1 MNSAFLQDAVGEIRD
16 DLILDA
22 MQPAAKK
29 SHKKRAWIAAAAC
42 LCLVLVGVLAFG
54 KFPGLLHRQP
64 SSSPVNCGVILDG
77 QNDAHYLPFGY
88 NDYIRFGIL
97 PEGTPHLSSEKLIAL
112 CAVTASDLG
121 ARLGKVIGSADSTL
135 LGETAY
141 RYQAGDSTEDLCV
154 IAHDG
159 NYEFFYRQE
168 VLRQENAAAA
178 YDLLDRAFGH
188 DEIGNTLF
196 PDDYAGAYIDGD
208 RLVLLLT
215 DTDENTLAR
224 YRAWVGEYADS
235 LTFQKAEYSYRQL
248 QDGLEAI
255 RQELDDNGCR
265 WWAYYVSET
274 ANTAVIEIAAGQ
286 GIDTRELATA
296 LSDKYGIPVSI
307 EVLDGG
313 FVFTTT
319 DSN

>member
-1 MNSAFLQDAVGEIRD
+1 MNPVYLQDAVGEIRD

-29 SHKKRAWIAAAAC
+29 SHKKRVWIAAAAC
-42 LCLVLVGVLAFG
+42 LCLVLTGVLAFG
-54 KFPGLLHRQP
+54 RFPGLLRRQP
-64 SSSPVNCGVILDG
+64 DSSPVSCGVILEG

-97 PEGTPHLSSEKLIAL
+97 PEGTPHLSSEKLITL
-112 CAVTASDLG
+112 CAVTPSDLG
-121 ARLGKVIGSADSTL
+121 ARLGKVIGSADSAL

-141 RYQAGDSTEDLCV
+141 RYQSGDSSGDLCV

-159 NYEFFYRQE
+159 NYEFFYRRE

-196 PDDYAGAYIDGD
+196 PDDYAGAYIDRD

-215 DTDENTLAR
+215 DMDENALAK
-224 YRAWVGEYADS
+224 YRGWAGEYADC

-286 GIDTRELATA
+286 GIDKRELETT

-307 EVLDGG
+307 EVLDGEI
-313 FVFTTT
+313 VFTTS
-319 DSN
+319 SN

>member
-168 VLRQENAAAA
+168 VLLQENAAAA

-196 PDDYAGAYIDGD
+196 PDDYAGAYIDGAH
-208 RLVLLLT
+208 LVLMLT
-215 DTDENTLAR
+215 STDRKATDK
-224 YRAWVGEYADS
+224 YRSWAGKYAYC

-248 QDGLEAI
+248 KEGMWAIFHELTDGGYTVSTA
-255 RQELDDNGCR
+255 
-265 WWAYYVSET
+265 YVSET
-274 ANTAVIEIAAGQ
+274 ANTVVIGIAPGQ
-286 GIDTRELATA
+286 GIDTRELESAFR
-296 LSDKYGIPVSI
+296 DKYGIPVSVDV
-307 EVLDGG
+307 EEL
-313 FVFTTT
+313 FSPASATE
-319 DSN
+319 SN

>member
-1 MNSAFLQDAVGEIRD
+1 MNPVLLQDAVGEIRD
-16 DLILDA
+16 DLVLDA
-22 MQPAAKK
+22 MQHAAKK

-42 LCLVLVGVLAFG
+42 FCLVLAGVLAFG
-54 KFPGLLHRQP
+54 RFSGPLHRQP
-64 SSSPVNCGVILDG
+64 DSSHIICGVILDG

-97 PEGTPHLSSEKLIAL
+97 PESTPHLSSEKLITL
-112 CAVTASDLG
+112 CAVTPSDLG
-121 ARLGKVIGSADSTL
+121 TRLGKVIGSADTAL

-141 RYQAGDSTEDLCV
+141 RYQSGDSSEDVCV
-154 IAHDG
+154 VSHDG

-168 VLRQENAAAA
+168 VLRQENAVAA
-178 YDLLDRAFGH
+178 YDLLDQAFGH
-188 DEIGNTLF
+188 DEMGNTLF

-208 RLVLLLT
+208 RLVLLLIG
-215 DTDENTLAR
+215 TDENTLAK
-224 YRAWVGEYADS
+224 YRAWAGEYADC

-255 RQELDDNGCR
+255 RQELDNSGCR

-286 GIDTRELATA
+286 GIDKRELETT

-307 EVLDGG
+307 EVLDGEI
-313 FVFTTT
+313 VFTTS
-319 DSN
+319 SN